1 MKDFIDKLIEKLYY
15 RRFPDRVNDHAIATA
30 PLPIIRE
37 ERYTPRTIKVVDSIP
52 EVVLDSLPDK
62 EEKLKDM
69 MFQKMKP
76 FISPHIVI
84 TTIKSGDPL
93 SVRVIG
99 EFQIFE
105 RRTSFVLS
113 EDAEA

>member
-15 RRFPDRVNDHAIATA
+15 RRFPDRVDEHAIATA

-37 ERYTPRTIKVVDSIP
+37 ERYRPRTITVVDYIP
-52 EVVLDSLPDK
+52 KVVLDTLPD
-62 EEKLKDM
+62 EKLKDM

-76 FISPHIVI
+76 LISSQIDV
-84 TTIKSGDPL
+84 TTIKCGS
-93 SVRVIG
+93 SQEVKVIG
-99 EFQIFE
+99 EFKIFE

-113 EDAEA
+113 EDSEE

>member
-15 RRFPDRVNDHAIATA
+15 RRFPDRVDEHAIATA

-37 ERYTPRTIKVVDSIP
+37 ERYKPRTIRVVEYIP
-52 EVVLDSLPDK
+52 EVVLDTFSD
-62 EEKLKDM
+62 EKLKDM

-76 FISPHIVI
+76 LISPQIDV
-84 TTIKSGDPL
+84 TTIKCGSSL
-93 SVRVIG
+93 EVKVIG
-99 EFQIFE
+99 EFKIFE

-113 EDAEA
+113 EDSEE